1 MKITL
6 LITFQILFF
15 IINGSTQEFANK
27 KVLINNL
34 GAPIG
39 NNNIQNVEDV
49 VYVKEIN
56 GQLHFISHIDG
67 TLVLYKAEGNEVLE
81 VGSIGDLSGFI
92 VEIFDHNSDNL
103 DDILGHFQVK
113 LAESES
119 TYGDQISVSSES
131 LEGRIYR
138 ANDYDADG
146 IVDILTR
153 DVVFSGGSLTETL
166 YVYYLNSDQSIK
178 SVQSFFS
185 SEELIGA
192 QAFDLSQNGLFDF
205 VYIQDIF
212 GDNRL
217 IIQTNNGDGTFSE
230 QNIGVNN
237 TESLIVAEDFDNDSD
252 LDILITGFNGK
263 DIEIITNNSGVFSV
277 DEKVVDSERVYSL
290 RIADMNNDTNQD
302 LIFLE
307 NYNFDSLNVNIALGN
322 GDGTF
327 EEPKTIGQVQF
338 EGVSFTNSFQQAA
351 EDWLSVY
358 DYNQDGNTDVFVNA
372 ILEQSFVLFENKGL
386 ISSLKDSDN
395 YELISI
401 HPNPSSNFIKI
412 DNFEIP
418 NEIEVIDMNGIIQ
431 KSEKNIAQLNISN
444 LSSGIYLLRIVSKN
458 MKTRIAK
465 LIKE

>member
-1 MKITL
+1 
-6 LITFQILFF
+6 
-15 IINGSTQEFANK
+15 
-27 KVLINNL
+27 
-34 GAPIG
+34 
-39 NNNIQNVEDV
+39 
-49 VYVKEIN
+49 
-56 GQLHFISHIDG
+56 
-67 TLVLYKAEGNEVLE
+67 
-81 VGSIGDLSGFI
+81 
-92 VEIFDHNSDNL
+92 
-103 DDILGHFQVK
+103 
-113 LAESES
+113 
-119 TYGDQISVSSES
+119 
-131 LEGRIYR
+131 
-138 ANDYDADG
+138 
-146 IVDILTR
+146 
-153 DVVFSGGSLTETL
+153 
-166 YVYYLNSDQSIK
+166 
-178 SVQSFFS
+178 
-185 SEELIGA
+185 
-192 QAFDLSQNGLFDF
+192 
-205 VYIQDIF
+205 
-212 GDNRL
+212 
-217 IIQTNNGDGTFSE
+217 
-230 QNIGVNN
+230 
-237 TESLIVAEDFDNDSD
+237 
-252 LDILITGFNGK
+252 
-263 DIEIITNNSGVFSV
+263 
-277 DEKVVDSERVYSL
+277 
-290 RIADMNNDTNQD
+290 MNNDTNQD

-431 KSEKNIAQLNISN
+431 KSEKNIAQLNISD
-444 LSSGIYLLRIVSKN
+444 LSSGMYLLRIVSKN